1 MQVSCSCSLLDS
13 LWCNRSATVV
23 YTRYIILGDNSTQS
37 PTFPLVCSDCQCQK
51 PPSYSSFSDEVSS
64 PNAYTANTTI
74 LLSIVPVRIELYIL
88 AASAMWAIMPLS
100 ASSCEQ
106 GASPSLSMR
115 CRKIA
120 SLSIAQMTCLSVD
133 NVTIYM
139 LRNANSAVSF
149 SLILS
154 NSLDFLELHYWA
166 LLGDGFISL
175 SCSVFALLKNLV
187 CSCPTR
193 CVLMCTVPS

>member
-1 MQVSCSCSLLDS
+1 MQVSCSCSLRDS
-13 LWCNRSATVV
+13 LWCNRSATVL
-23 YTRYIILGDNSTQS
+23 YTRYILLGGNS
-37 PTFPLVCSDCQCQK
+37 
-51 PPSYSSFSDEVSS
+51 
-64 PNAYTANTTI
+64 TI
-74 LLSIVPVRIELYIL
+74 LLYIVPVRIELYVL

-106 GASPSLSMR
+106 AASPSLSIR

-120 SLSIAQMTCLSVD
+120 SLSIAQVTCLSVD

-154 NSLDFLELHYWA
+154 NSPDVLEQHYWA
-166 LLGDGFISL
+166 LLGDGFIFL

-193 CVLMCTVPS
+193 RQFCVMYPVDVPRMV

>member
-1 MQVSCSCSLLDS
+1 
-13 LWCNRSATVV
+13 
-23 YTRYIILGDNSTQS
+23 
-37 PTFPLVCSDCQCQK
+37 
-51 PPSYSSFSDEVSS
+51 
-64 PNAYTANTTI
+64 
-74 LLSIVPVRIELYIL
+74 
-88 AASAMWAIMPLS
+88 MWAVMLLF

-106 GASPSLSMR
+106 RASPSLSLG

-133 NVTIYM
+133 NVTIHM

-154 NSLDFLELHYWA
+154 NSPHFLELHYCA

-175 SCSVFALLKNLV
+175 SCSVFGLLLKNLV
-187 CSCPTR
+187 CNWPTR
-193 CVLMCTVPS
+193 RQFCVLYPVDVPRRVGTHPGLAYSRKVPEVAGFSTHNMAGPSNMTTSTLGVMSSCFSGASSRHRKMSDLVPSLSFPLADSDGGHGWLLWEK